1 MKKVVICLIVVVV
14 IALVAVGV
22 IFGRQRLLV
31 NKYSNIEKY
40 ELRNDSI
47 PSVAK
52 VVGSGTLK
60 KVTTKK
66 DRTNDIETLELV
78 YEDSNAKASSE
89 KYIEYLKEND
99 NYLDTKAEND
109 NIRRIAETSSNSDD
123 LITVETELTE
133 NGYIVRI
140 EVGKGFLGL
149 EEQD

>member
-1 MKKVVICLIVVVV
+1 MKKVVICLIVVIV

-60 KVTTKK
+60 KKKKKK

-99 NYLDTKAEND
+99 NYLDTNAEND

>member
-1 MKKVVICLIVVVV
+1 M
-14 IALVAVGV
+14 
-22 IFGRQRLLV
+22 
-31 NKYSNIEKY
+31 
-40 ELRNDSI
+40 
-47 PSVAK
+47 
-52 VVGSGTLK
+52 
-60 KVTTKK
+60 